1 MVAEYDII
9 VVGAGHAGCEAA
21 VAAARLGSR
30 VLLVTQ
36 DMNKIAQMSC
46 NPAMGGIAKG
56 QLVREIDALG
66 GCSAIVTDASTLQ
79 FRMLNRSK
87 GPAMW
92 SPRAQCD
99 KRGFSMNWRYVLE
112 NTCGLDIW
120 QDSVTEIT
128 FRESH
133 ISGVRLG
140 MGAEFGAKAVILTA
154 GTFLE
159 GRLFVGTE
167 MAEGGRMGELPS
179 KGLSAQLAAHGLTVG
194 RMKTGTP
201 PRIDVRSIDLSR
213 LERQDGDAAPER
225 FSYLPVP
232 TAIQQG
238 RPQKCCYQVHTNPRV
253 HEILRTGF
261 DRSPL
266 FTGKIHGIGPRYC
279 PSIEDKLRTFAGKD
293 SHLLFL
299 EPEGWN
305 TFEYYLQ
312 GFSSSLPLE
321 TQIEALHAIEGL
333 EQVRI
338 FRPAYAVEYDYFD
351 PTQLQATLESKVIP
365 GLYLAGQ
372 VNGTTG
378 YEEAAAQGLMAGINA
393 HLRIAGKEP
402 LILKRDEAYIG
413 VLIDD
418 LITKGVDE
426 PYRMF
431 TSRAEYRI
439 LLRQDDADVRLTPI
453 GRQVGL
459 VDDFRWEVFQQ
470 KRAAVEQLVQ
480 SLEQTLLK
488 PEQINPYL
496 ESTGSSP
503 IDASKRA
510 ADLLVRPTVTLSGLL
525 EYLPNV
531 PRGTRVYWAP
541 PKPSAPACYSTE
553 PPQRPPLAAD
563 AASIRHARPDRA
575 SVPVACDAP
584 SRSFCGEASADCRS
598 GCEGASQA
606 TECLALHMPWAG
618 REEAAEIRYDEK
630 EILDAAEIQ
639 IKYSGYI
646 DRERRLAEKILRLED
661 LQIPEDFDFQSLTA
675 LSMECRIKL
684 ERYRPRTIAQASRI
698 SGVSPADISV
708 LLVYFGR

>member
-1 MVAEYDII
+1 MVAAYDII
-9 VVGAGHAGCEAA
+9 VIGAGHAGCEAA

-36 DMNKIAQMSC
+36 DMTKMARMSC

-66 GCSAIVTDASTLQ
+66 GCSGLVTDASTIQ
-79 FRMLNRSK
+79 FRMLNQSK

-99 KRGFSMNWRYVLE
+99 KMNFSMNWRKVVE
-112 NTCGLDIW
+112 STCGLDIW
-120 QDSVTEIT
+120 QDSAVSVTI
-128 FRESH
+128 RESH
-133 ISGVRLG
+133 ISGVRTG

-154 GTFLE
+154 GTFLD
-159 GRLFVGTE
+159 GKVFVGLE
-167 MAEGGRMGELPS
+167 SAEGGRMGELPA
-179 KGLSAQLAAHGLTVG
+179 KGISAQLAGLGLAVG

-213 LERQDGDAAPER
+213 LQRQPGDEQPAR
-225 FSYLPVP
+225 FSYLPVR

-238 RPQKCCYQVHTNPRV
+238 RPQKCCYQVHTNARV
-253 HEILRTGF
+253 HDILRTGF

-266 FTGKIHGIGPRYC
+266 FTGRIQGIGPRYC

-293 SHLLFL
+293 THLLFL

-305 TFEYYLQ
+305 TCEYYLQ

-321 TQIEALHAIEGL
+321 TQVEALHAIEGL

-393 HLRIAGKEP
+393 HLKLAGKEP
-402 LILKRDEAYIG
+402 LVLKRDQAYIG

-439 LLRQDDADVRLTPI
+439 LLRQDDADARLTPI

-459 VDDFRWEVFQQ
+459 VDDFRWETFINKS
-470 KRAAVEQLVQ
+470 KRIDSLVDRLKAT
-480 SLEQTLLK
+480 SLK
-488 PEQINPYL
+488 PEVINPYL
-496 ESTGSSP
+496 ESVGSSP

-510 ADLLVRPTVTLSGLL
+510 DDLLVRPMVTLSGLL
-525 EYLPNV
+525 PFLPDV
-531 PRGTRVYWAP
+531 PRGT
-541 PKPSAPACYSTE
+541 CNETE
-553 PPQRPPLAAD
+553 EQ
-563 AASIRHARPDRA
+563 
-575 SVPVACDAP
+575 
-584 SRSFCGEASADCRS
+584 E
-598 GCEGASQA
+598 
-606 TECLALHMPWAG
+606 M
-618 REEAAEIRYDEK
+618 
-630 EILDAAEIQ
+630 LDAAEIK
-639 IKYSGYI
+639 IKYAGYI
-646 DRERRLAEKILRLED
+646 DRERQLAEKILRLED
-661 LQIPEDFDFQSLTA
+661 LVIPEDFDFQRLTA